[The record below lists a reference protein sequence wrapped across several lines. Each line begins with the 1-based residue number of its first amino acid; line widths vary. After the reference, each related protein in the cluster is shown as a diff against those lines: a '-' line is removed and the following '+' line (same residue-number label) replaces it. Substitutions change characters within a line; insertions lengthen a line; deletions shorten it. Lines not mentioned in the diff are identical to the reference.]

1 MKLNFPVI
9 DGKWIVLNCTIGK
22 DNIQVTTETC
32 PYCGRRHFHGTG
44 SVDWEKHVQVVD
56 GIRTLNHR
64 VAHCVPRSVE
74 ITLADGTV
82 VCNERGYYLGIG
94 DQVPW

>member
-1 MKLNFPVI
+1 MKPNFPVI
-9 DGKWIVLNCTIGK
+9 DGKHIVLNCTIGK

-32 PYCGRRHFHGTG
+32 PFCGRRHFHGTG
-44 SVDWEKHVQVVD
+44 RTDWGKRVWVVD
-56 GIRTLNHR
+56 GIRTLHHR
-64 VAHCVPRSVE
+64 VAHCVPRDVE